1 LLTLNV
7 WKSTKY
13 VLSLQ
18 CNDKGGN
25 TMSDKTEEGK
35 GKLKLIELTIQE
47 WFDGMRTP
55 APHRNKKKFYRKTK
69 HKNKTNE

>member
-1 LLTLNV
+1 
-7 WKSTKY
+7 
-13 VLSLQ
+13 
-18 CNDKGGN
+18 
-25 TMSDKTEEGK
+25 MSDKTEEGK